1 MVVAGRSLIV
11 IWGDVGE
18 GNCNGKRVFIVLIG
32 QKMLFFVVVCA
43 ATPDER

>member
-18 GNCNGKRVFIVLIG
+18 GNCNGNYDQEPIY
-32 QKMLFFVVVCA
+32 
-43 ATPDER
+43 